1 MADLETREHELENP
15 EPQNGQDAAIDYE
28 ALAAVKTD
36 LAKQR
41 EKLPALQ
48 LKVAEIEVTMDDV
61 AQVIELWT
69 GVPAVKIKETEY
81 GRLQGLEDALKAH
94 IIGQDEAVHA
104 VAGAIK
110 RARADLSSRHRPASF
125 IFVGPTGVGK
135 TELVKQLASQ
145 LFDTVDPLISID
157 MSEYMEKYAVSRLIG
172 SPPGYVGYDEA
183 GQLTEKVRRHP
194 YSVVLFDEIE
204 KAHPDVMNILLQ
216 ILDEGKINDAQG
228 RTVDFSNT
236 VICMTSNAGSTDQSG
251 ATGFGKKAEV
261 ASADRSMKAL
271 QEFLRPEFIG
281 RVDEIITFKPLSEE
295 DLEKIAAL
303 MLDEYK
309 PGLAAH
315 GITLHYTQPALADI
329 VAESSTKYGARE
341 LRRTIRKTIENRY
354 QTVPTT
360 FQLWTSKGSVA
371 DFKPTKDHSY
381 LAGGAGEFLRVG
393 ENGELKHDTPKT
405 ELLPQRKVDT
415 YGRQFSM
422 SRQAFINDDIGFIT
436 EVPGLYAASAKR
448 TINKQVYSIL
458 VQNPAVFDGVPLFNA
473 AHNNLITAGAKP
485 SIDTM
490 QAIMLKLLRQTDP
503 FGEAITI
510 QPRYI
515 IVPVGYGFLLS
526 QLLETQQIEVSG
538 IGSKTMN
545 PLYNYRNQLQ
555 VIEEGTLNVLAGD
568 DAVPWFM
575 VGDPSYAKSIQVDY
589 LNGQETPTIR
599 RSEVPGQLGYVW
611 DIWLDW
617 GITAV
622 DFRGIA
628 KNPGVTIE

>member
-1 MADLETREHELENP
+1 MTIQEMIARQQEIVNGARAAGRDLTAEEQTEFNGLQRQIDAGQGG
-15 EPQNGQDAAIDYE
+15 EPAGGAPAGGQRGAEDPAQGGDPAPTDGQRGAGAPAAAPAAPDAGQAVTAERQRISDIVALCRQTGMEPDQYIRNGATMDTVRT
-28 ALAAVKTD
+28 AAVD
-36 LAKQR
+36 HL
-41 EKLPALQ
+41 
-48 LKVAEIEVTMDDV
+48 
-61 AQVIELWT
+61 
-69 GVPAVKIKETEY
+69 IKHGTP
-81 GRLQGLEDALKAH
+81 
-94 IIGQDEAVHA
+94 
-104 VAGAIK
+104 
-110 RARADLSSRHRPASF
+110 LSSRMHNDPGDNFRAAATDALLMR
-125 IFVGPTGVGK
+125 TGVNVENPAQGVEQFRGMSLRDLAIECMARDGQGST
-135 TELVKQLASQ
+135 TELLRMGKDDLWSMACRQFFNPTSA
-145 LFDTVDPLISID
+145 FP
-157 MSEYMEKYAVSRLIG
+157 A
-172 SPPGYVGYDEA
+172 
-183 GQLTEKVRRHP
+183 
-194 YSVVLFDEIE
+194 
-204 KAHPDVMNILLQ
+204 
-216 ILDEGKINDAQG
+216 ILDN
-228 RTVDFSNT
+228 
-236 VICMTSNAGSTDQSG
+236 
-251 ATGFGKKAEV
+251 
-261 ASADRSMKAL
+261 
-271 QEFLRPEFIG
+271 
-281 RVDEIITFKPLSEE
+281 
-295 DLEKIAAL
+295 
-303 MLDEYK
+303 
-309 PGLAAH
+309 
-315 GITLHYTQPALADI
+315 
-329 VAESSTKYGARE
+329 
-341 LRRTIRKTIENRY
+341 TIRKTIENRY

-568 DAVPWFM
+568 NAVPWFM